1 MTADILNSMGLVFN
15 ILGVILI
22 FFFGLPQP
30 SHDEGVSLGFGEATV
45 FEDGTSVKEINA
57 KTKKRK
63 DIYRGFAYFALSL
76 ILLGFIFQLLSI
88 WVCR

>member
-1 MTADILNSMGLVFN
+1 MTPEILNTIGLIFN

-30 SHDEGVSLGFGEATV
+30 SHDESVSLGLGEDTV
-45 FEDGTSVKEINA
+45 FEDGLSVKEINA
-57 KTKKRK
+57 TTRKRK
-63 DIYRGFAYFALSL
+63 EIYKGFAYFALSL
-76 ILLGFIFQLLSI
+76 MLLGFIFQLLSI